1 MMKLCILDWS
11 TVSSGDISS
20 DIFSEFGEVNC
31 VPLCKNED
39 VSQVIADSNIVLCNK
54 VLITHEVMES
64 CRDLKYIGLFAT
76 GYNNID
82 IEAARKHGITV
93 CNAGSYSTY
102 AVAQQTFSYILHYT
116 NRIHEYDSFVK
127 KGGWIGSDTFSK
139 FPIPT
144 GELLGKTL
152 SIIGF
157 GSIGRAV
164 AGIASAFGM
173 RVTVNT
179 RTKPDNCPYELV
191 SLEEAFSQGDFV
203 TVHCPLTPETQGLI
217 NARNLSLMKKT
228 AVVINTARGGITD
241 EEALAQ
247 ALSSG
252 SIAAA
257 YTDVLVNEPMC
268 DSTPLKNAPNC
279 IITPHC
285 AWAPLETRQ
294 RLVQIVMDNIR
305 GFLKKKPMNVVG
317 NTA

>member
-1 MMKLCILDWS
+1 
-11 TVSSGDISS
+11 
-20 DIFSEFGEVNC
+20 
-31 VPLCKNED
+31 
-39 VSQVIADSNIVLCNK
+39 
-54 VLITHEVMES
+54 
-64 CRDLKYIGLFAT
+64 
-76 GYNNID
+76 
-82 IEAARKHGITV
+82 
-93 CNAGSYSTY
+93 
-102 AVAQQTFSYILHYT
+102 
-116 NRIHEYDSFVK
+116 
-127 KGGWIGSDTFSK
+127 
-139 FPIPT
+139 
-144 GELLGKTL
+144 
-152 SIIGF
+152 
-157 GSIGRAV
+157 
-164 AGIASAFGM
+164 M